1 MRNMGR
7 GKKGNVDQTIKGHK
21 LGLKKYLPFYI
32 MFLPVLIYYV
42 VFRYV
47 PLVYSFIISVVK
59 YVPAKGILHSKFIG
73 LDYYEQFIS
82 STFFLRL
89 IRNTLGINFLQL
101 TIGFIAPIILALL
114 LNEVG
119 RTRYKKAVQTIT
131 YLPNFISSVVVVGMV
146 VTFLSPSEGLV
157 NNILSAFG
165 VERVNFLTEPG
176 YFWMIF
182 TVMTIWQTA
191 GYSAIIYLASL
202 TGISSELYEAA
213 KIDGANRWKQ
223 LWYVTLPGISS
234 TIVLMFL
241 MKVGRV
247 LDVGYETIVL
257 MYNPSIYSTSDVIGT
272 YVYRRGILNGE
283 YSFGSAVGFFQSII
297 GLLLVVLANKI
308 AKKYSEASLW

>member
-1 MRNMGR
+1 MGNMR
-7 GKKGNVDQTIKGHK
+7 KKATGDRAKKGHK
-21 LGLKKYLPFYI
+21 LAIRKYVPFYI

-47 PLVYSFIISVVK
+47 PLIFAFIISVEK
-59 YVPAKGILHSKFIG
+59 YKPAKGILHSKFIG
-73 LDYYEQFIS
+73 LEYYRQFIS
-82 STFFLRL
+82 SPFFLRL

-101 TIGFIAPIILALL
+101 TIGFVAPIILALL

-119 RTRYKKAVQTIT
+119 RTRYKKAVQTVT

-146 VTFLSPSEGLV
+146 VTFLSPSTGLV
-157 NNILSAFG
+157 NNILAAFG
-165 VERVNFLTEPG
+165 MERVNFLTEPG
-176 YFWMIF
+176 CFWIIY
-182 TVMTIWQTA
+182 TLMTIWQMA

-202 TGISSELYEAA
+202 TGISSDMYEAA
-213 KIDGANRWKQ
+213 RIDGAGRWKQ

-234 TIVLMFL
+234 TIILMFL
-241 MKVGRV
+241 MKIGGI

-257 MYNPSIYSTSDVIGT
+257 MYNPSTYSTADVIGT

-283 YSFGSAVGFFQSII
+283 YSFSSAVGFFQSVI
-297 GLLLVVLANKI
+297 GLLLVVFANKV